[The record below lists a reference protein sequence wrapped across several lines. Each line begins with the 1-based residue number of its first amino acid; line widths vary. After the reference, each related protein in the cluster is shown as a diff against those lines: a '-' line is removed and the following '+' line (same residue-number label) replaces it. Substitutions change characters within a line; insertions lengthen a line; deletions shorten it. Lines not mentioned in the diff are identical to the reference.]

1 VTQKHGISYKLNL
14 PTTIRIHDVFHPSLL
29 SRDPDNP
36 MEGQAFPEPPPVI
49 ATEGDDN
56 AEWVVD
62 EILAI
67 RKLNRT
73 IKVQAKWA
81 GYDRDTT

>member
-1 VTQKHGISYKLNL
+1 VTQKYGISYKLNL
-14 PTTIRIHDVFHPSLL
+14 PTTIRIYNVFYPSLL

-36 MEGQAFPEPPPVI
+36 IEGQAFPEPPLVI
-49 ATEGDDN
+49 TTEGDDN

-73 IKVQAKWA
+73 IKA
-81 GYDRDTT
+81 